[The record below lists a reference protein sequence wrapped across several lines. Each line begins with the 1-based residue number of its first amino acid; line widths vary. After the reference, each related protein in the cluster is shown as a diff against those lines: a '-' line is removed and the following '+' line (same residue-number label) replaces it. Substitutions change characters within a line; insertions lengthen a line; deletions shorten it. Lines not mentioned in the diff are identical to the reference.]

1 MIAGRRCG
9 LIVAFIL
16 LTRSVTV
23 AQVPE
28 NRPFVTHH
36 VALQLSDGEPA
47 RQSLVLS
54 VAFNILKSF
63 GPDKVAIEV
72 VAFGPGIELLSEDNP
87 NAPLIR
93 SLVTQGVQFDAC
105 VNTIQTIERKSGKPF
120 PLNPAARRVEAGVPQ
135 LILLSEHGYTVIRP

>member
-28 NRPFVTHH
+28 NRPFVMHH
-36 VALQLSDGEPA
+36 VALQLADGEPA
-47 RQSLVLS
+47 PQSSALG

-63 GPDKVAIEV
+63 GRDKVAIEV
-72 VAFGPGIELLSEDNP
+72 VAFGPGIDLLSEDNP

-105 VNTIQTIERKSGKPF
+105 MNTIGTIELKSGKPF
-120 PLNPAARRVEAGVPQ
+120 PLNPVARRVEAGVPQ
-135 LILLSEHGYTVIRP
+135 LILLAEHGYTVIRP

>member
-1 MIAGRRCG
+1 MIAGRRCS

-28 NRPFVTHH
+28 SRPFVMHH

-47 RQSLVLS
+47 RQSLALS
-54 VAFNILKSF
+54 VAFNILKSI

-72 VAFGPGIELLSEDNP
+72 VAFGPGIKLLSEDNP

-105 VNTIQTIERKSGKPF
+105 MNTVETIERKCG
-120 PLNPAARRVEAGVPQ
+120 
-135 LILLSEHGYTVIRP
+135 